1 MLSFKQNWSDLRF
14 TSFVILSLILISY
27 ISKFARA
34 ENRLIPLIF
43 VIVFFV
49 LFHISALINS
59 IKNPKDNLSILDSI
73 SIVGFAIVF
82 LLILYRMFDWN
93 PAIYGLFVMAFSII
107 YLGEIFYFK
116 STHSEHSHSLIYSLL
131 GTGIAILNLGFFFL
145 MDIMDFQYLT
155 VFFAVEYVIFSFISQ
170 KSKEKSLYSIA
181 SSLCLALITIFYAL
195 GIFRGGEILRSTIM
209 LIVYFCIVISFIYL
223 FKKNVNFKINA
234 VAFVIGGFLF
244 IFYISRYLLL
254 FNITNQMSQITLSVL
269 WLIYTLVLFMKV
281 ESKEGKWLVGVL
293 LGITLIKIAL
303 RDLLYLKG
311 VYRIIGF
318 IIFGILLLVG
328 GYLVNRSEKNA
339 KNLIN
344 SKKVKNG
351 KKQI

>member
-1 MLSFKQNWSDLRF
+1 
-14 TSFVILSLILISY
+14 
-27 ISKFARA
+27 
-34 ENRLIPLIF
+34 
-43 VIVFFV
+43 
-49 LFHISALINS
+49 
-59 IKNPKDNLSILDSI
+59 
-73 SIVGFAIVF
+73 
-82 LLILYRMFDWN
+82 
-93 PAIYGLFVMAFSII
+93 MAM
-107 YLGEIFYFK
+107 
-116 STHSEHSHSLIYSLL
+116 
-131 GTGIAILNLGFFFL
+131 

-209 LIVYFCIVISFIYL
+209 LMVYFCIVISFIYL

-269 WLIYTLVLFMKV
+269 WLIYALVLFMKV

-339 KNLIN
+339 KNLTN